1 MSTRQQGFTLV
12 ELMVTLAVAI
22 ILLAVGMPLFSGIVG
37 SNRATT
43 QANELVSA
51 LKLARSEAVKRG
63 AEVIVCSA
71 KDGEYEECGVAED
84 WTDGWFVYWDANED
98 GSLDPEEV
106 LRTWEALSA
115 SSTLNVTG
123 GDSVAF
129 QSTGDASGAFTF
141 ELDNADATGSDKDA
155 AKRCITV
162 TLSGQ
167 VRAARGECP

>member
-1 MSTRQQGFTLV
+1 MTMRSRNQGFTLV

-63 AEVIVCSA
+63 AEVIVCSSDA
-71 KDGEYEECGVAED
+71 GACGGAGD
-84 WTDGWFVYWDANED
+84 WRNGWFVHSDANED

-115 SSTLNVTG
+115 SSTLDVTG
-123 GDSVAF
+123 GASVAF

-167 VRAARGECP
+167 VRAVRGACP

>member
-63 AEVIVCSA
+63 AEVIVCPA
-71 KDGEYEECGVAED
+71 GDEACGEN
-84 WTDGWFVYWDANED
+84 WTNGWFVHSDADED

-115 SSTLNVTG
+115 SSTLDVTG

-141 ELDNADATGSDKDA
+141 ELDNADATGFDKDA

-167 VRAARGECP
+167 VRAARGACP